1 MAIHTRGAER
11 KAFRSPGLLIAGT
24 ALVAGL
30 WAFVAGKEFERH
42 WGVEVQQVLEQLI
55 EAKKELKQV
64 QTELDVFLKYIQPEI
79 DSVYQMSQSRAL
91 TYHFFRYGIK
101 TGTPPRLLAAM
112 ARVESNY
119 TPGAVSNKGASG
131 ILQVMP
137 NLWWRLVVAKCG
149 FWERGDSRVEI
160 CGGAYVLAYYR
171 DSCSGDY
178 KCALSRYYSGAETRV
193 GKQYAAAVISG
204 L

>member
-1 MAIHTRGAER
+1 MIQE
-11 KAFRSPGLLIAGT
+11 
-24 ALVAGL
+24 LV
-30 WAFVAGKEFERH
+30 EIR
-42 WGVEVQQVLEQLI
+42 
-55 EAKKELKQV
+55 AKLDKTQA
-64 QTELDVFLKYIQPEI
+64 ELDTFLKYIQPEI

-101 TGTPPRLLAAM
+101 TGTPPRLLAAV
-112 ARVESNY
+112 AKVESNY
-119 TPGAVSNKGASG
+119 TPGAVSRKGASG

-137 NLWWRLVVAKCG
+137 NLWWKLVVAKCG
-149 FWERGDSRVEI
+149 FWQRYDSRVEI

-171 DSCSGDY
+171 ELCEGDY
-178 KCALSRYYSGAETRV
+178 SCALSRYYSGAETRV

>member
-1 MAIHTRGAER
+1 MVGVFAFLGGAIFEQRLTKKLVNKIQQELVET
-11 KAFRSPGLLIAGT
+11 KAKLDT
-24 ALVAGL
+24 
-30 WAFVAGKEFERH
+30 
-42 WGVEVQQVLEQLI
+42 
-55 EAKKELKQV
+55 V

-91 TYHFFRYGIK
+91 TLHFFRYGIK
-101 TGTPPRLLAAM
+101 TGTPPRLLAAI

-119 TPGAVSNKGASG
+119 TPGAISNKGASG

-137 NLWWRLVVAKCG
+137 HLWWRLVVAKCG
-149 FWERGDSRVEI
+149 FWQRYDSRVEI
-160 CGGAYVLAYYR
+160 CAGAYVFAYYR
-171 DSCSGDY
+171 EQCGGDY
-178 KCALSRYYSGAETRV
+178 GCALSSYYSGGETKV